1 MAVFNCKMCGGDLE
15 VIDPENG
22 LAQCESC
29 GKKQTLPNEQD
40 ERKANQF
47 NRANHYRRSNE
58 FDRAADAYAK
68 MLDTDPGEAEAY
80 WGIVLCR
87 YGIEYVEDKKT
98 MRRVPTC
105 HRTLTRSILQDPDYL
120 QALSCAKPLARLQY
134 EEEAQ
139 EIDRL
144 QKEILALAS
153 KEEPFDIFISYKET
167 DERSGQRTPDS
178 VLAQEIYTALT
189 REGYKVFFSRIT
201 LENRLGQD
209 YEPIIY
215 AALRSAKVMVAVG
228 TRPEYFS
235 APWVRNEWNRYLGM
249 MEEAQGGKT
258 LIPVYREM
266 DPYDLPEEFSHL
278 QGLNAANIGF
288 LQDLLHGIE
297 KLIRQ
302 PAQPAAV
309 AAPAAPSGG
318 ANVESLLQRVDF
330 FLEDGRFD
338 SAREYCNRVLDI
350 APTDWRPYLDLV
362 LCARQQRTAAALA
375 AQESSIHTDENFQKA
390 LRFAP
395 KEKKEELIGYAAA
408 AFAAEQSKV
417 EELCAAEQQKE
428 EGLLRELKPLEEQL
442 AQPLAQLRE
451 KKQKADELGR
461 QIAEEEKKQ
470 QEAAAQKA
478 QHYNVKEALYQKY
491 KQENAKGN
499 VVEGNLFGDLVGS
512 LILAAICFVIGLI
525 AGALF
530 FPLGVIIWVLGG
542 ISILFSN
549 VQTYRNRELQTDR
562 KEYQKQGKE
571 AKKALTKEMSSKLK
585 VQSLVKEKNRYDVES
600 NQIYQV
606 NKAPMD
612 QRAALIR
619 QINDYREK
627 VQQSKRSQE
636 ENLKLAQKIGI
647 V

>member
-68 MLDTDPGEAEAY
+68 ILDTDPGEAEAY

-302 PAQPAAV
+302 PAQPAAA

-478 QHYNVKEALYQKY
+478 QHYNVKQALYQKY

-619 QINDYREK
+619 QINDCREK

>member
-585 VQSLVKEKNRYDVES
+585 VQSPVKEKNRYDVES